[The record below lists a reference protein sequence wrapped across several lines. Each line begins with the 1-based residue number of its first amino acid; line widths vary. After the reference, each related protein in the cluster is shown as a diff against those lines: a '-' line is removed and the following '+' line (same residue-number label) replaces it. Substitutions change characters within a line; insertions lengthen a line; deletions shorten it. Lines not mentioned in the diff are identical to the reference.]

1 MKNLLLSLILIT
13 GCTATLPLE
22 EDLKKLTAMIQVTY
36 VCVEETDKPIAA
48 RWDDSSNCLQL
59 NMESMQTISKKY
71 GKDAAKGVWLHEL
84 AFLKDRG
91 EMIRKERELAADT
104 FVGCQMKKRNLNP
117 DEYFEYLIH
126 EYVPNKYQGKL
137 MERIGAVQRGYKNC
151 R

>member
-1 MKNLLLSLILIT
+1 MKRIVNLFLFLVS
-13 GCTATLPLE
+13 CSQLPLE
-22 EDLKKLTAMIQVTY
+22 QELKDLTTMIQVTY
-36 VCVEETDKPIAA
+36 VCVEETDKPVAA

-91 EMIRKERELAADT
+91 EMTRKERELAADT

-117 DEYFEYLIH
+117 DEYYEYLIH

-137 MERIGAVQRGYKNC
+137 MERVRAIQRGYKNC